1 MLEAALATVPA
12 HGWTLRALREGAAA
26 VGLADVAHGLCP
38 RGPVELVDHFV
49 RTRTRLIAPALRAE
63 GVDLAAM
70 GVTARVRTAT
80 IARLQ
85 LTAPFIRKWP
95 QAAALLAQP
104 QNLPTTLRDLGEL
117 VDEIWFLAGD
127 RSVDLNWYSKRM
139 LLAGV
144 YTSTEM
150 FMTTDTSP
158 GFVQTF
164 KFLDRRLKDVV
175 AAGKTVSQASQ
186 ILSVGSRTAA
196 GVLASRGFRGPSP
209 SKIAAVETEL
219 HWHAADL
226 LAPLKPEPQGGRHTK
241 QDIVARSGRG
251 LSAPQAWTVA
261 ADDVD
266 IFWDSQIGE
275 GGYGRIFRGEGSGM
289 RVAVKVVA
297 ETLGREGV
305 DLIQKETAVWFPLH
319 HPNVLRLWRV
329 CLNADKPFIVMPL
342 MRDDV
347 AGFLRK
353 APATSMAVRTHFL
366 AGAARGMQYL
376 HELSPPIIHGDLKA
390 NNVLVGDD
398 GDARIT
404 DFGLALVKASVSAT
418 TKRKTGAVRW
428 IAPEKYK
435 RGYKQ
440 ALAQDV
446 FSFGMTAYQIVSGKV
461 PFAEEVHD
469 DIVKD
474 WIKDGERPDRPDGV
488 PDALWSIIEECWRH
502 EPEQRPAFRD
512 IARRLSMLPQ
522 DKPQLSVPGNAT
534 AALAALRMHDSGFAS
549 SQPEISDAERLVQ
562 AFPVWCAS
570 KGITAANAQRFDATV
585 KNGSAGSLEM
595 LEWENNKLFAL
606 RLKNQGLE
614 GPLTPLIGGFR
625 HLRSLWLDQN
635 KITSLPDSIGNLKE
649 LTHLY
654 VLQTRVHLMAMVSR
668 TRCRDLTSN
677 QLSSLPASLGGLS
690 KLQGLF
696 VGINKLTV
704 VTEQIGS
711 LKGLLKLSL
720 NFNQLSTLPASI
732 GSLTKLQAFWVGH
745 NKLTVVPE
753 WTGNLKELT
762 NLCVLR
768 KRPFMKAQCSHRYC
782 RDFEANQISE
792 FPESIGELTKL
803 QELWAGEN
811 KLTAV
816 PSSMGNLRELAT
828 LYLYGNPVSTDQLK
842 AFITPYK

>member
-1 MLEAALATVPA
+1 MLDFGAVGVVVRLVQAIVAVAQKLRANRAAAAALAR
-12 HGWTLRALREGAAA
+12 RA
-26 VGLADVAHGLCP
+26 
-38 RGPVELVDHFV
+38 ELV
-49 RTRTRLIAPALRAE
+49 
-63 GVDLAAM
+63 
-70 GVTARVRTAT
+70 
-80 IARLQ
+80 
-85 LTAPFIRKWP
+85 
-95 QAAALLAQP
+95 AAALANQLSDGHSQAVAANLAALESVLTAIERFLAKTAALSTMRQV
-104 QNLPTTLRDLGEL
+104 LLVGKTADAIRDLDVRLVQQQQTLQLAVALQTDAVAKAAAQDTAEL
-117 VDEIWFLAGD
+117 PALIEQLMSGVDARLSQQLETLQAIATHQTQ
-127 RSVDLNWYSKRM
+127 
-139 LLAGV
+139 LL
-144 YTSTEM
+144 E
-150 FMTTDTSP
+150 
-158 GFVQTF
+158 
-164 KFLDRRLKDVV
+164 RLPATLQPRV
-175 AAGKTVSQASQ
+175 AA
-186 ILSVGSRTAA
+186 
-196 GVLASRGFRGPSP
+196 
-209 SKIAAVETEL
+209 
-219 HWHAADL
+219 L
-226 LAPLKPEPQGGRHTK
+226 LDNTK

-275 GGYGRIFRGEGSGM
+275 GVYGWIFRGEGSGM
-289 RVAVKVVA
+289 HVAVKVVA

-305 DLIQKETAVWFPLH
+305 DLIQKEAAVWFPLH

-353 APATSMAVRTHFL
+353 APAMSMAVRTHFL

-488 PDALWSIIEECWRH
+488 PDALWSIIDECWRH

-512 IARRLSMLPQ
+512 IAWRLSMLPQ
-522 DKPQLSVPGNAT
+522 DKPQLSVPGDKAAVAVPRVSAAAAT

-562 AFPVWCAS
+562 AFPAWCAS

-585 KNGSAGSLEM
+585 KNGSAGSLKM
-595 LEWENNKLFAL
+595 LEWENNKLVAL

-635 KITSLPDSIGNLKE
+635 KITSLPDSIGSLKE

-654 VLQTRVHLMAMVSR
+654 VLQTRLHLMAMFSR

-696 VGINKLTV
+696 VGRNKLTV

-762 NLCVLR
+762 NL
-768 KRPFMKAQCSHRYC
+768 
-782 RDFEANQISE
+782 DFEANQISE

-811 KLTAV
+811 KLTGV
-816 PSSMGNLRELAT
+816 PSSMGNLMELATLSLSQNQLWSLPHSLNQLKKLKT

>member
-1 MLEAALATVPA
+1 
-12 HGWTLRALREGAAA
+12 
-26 VGLADVAHGLCP
+26 
-38 RGPVELVDHFV
+38 
-49 RTRTRLIAPALRAE
+49 
-63 GVDLAAM
+63 
-70 GVTARVRTAT
+70 
-80 IARLQ
+80 
-85 LTAPFIRKWP
+85 
-95 QAAALLAQP
+95 
-104 QNLPTTLRDLGEL
+104 
-117 VDEIWFLAGD
+117 
-127 RSVDLNWYSKRM
+127 
-139 LLAGV
+139 
-144 YTSTEM
+144 
-150 FMTTDTSP
+150 
-158 GFVQTF
+158 
-164 KFLDRRLKDVV
+164 
-175 AAGKTVSQASQ
+175 
-186 ILSVGSRTAA
+186 
-196 GVLASRGFRGPSP
+196 
-209 SKIAAVETEL
+209 
-219 HWHAADL
+219 
-226 LAPLKPEPQGGRHTK
+226 
-241 QDIVARSGRG
+241 
-251 LSAPQAWTVA
+251 
-261 ADDVD
+261 
-266 IFWDSQIGE
+266 
-275 GGYGRIFRGEGSGM
+275 
-289 RVAVKVVA
+289 
-297 ETLGREGV
+297 
-305 DLIQKETAVWFPLH
+305 
-319 HPNVLRLWRV
+319 
-329 CLNADKPFIVMPL
+329 
-342 MRDDV
+342 
-347 AGFLRK
+347 
-353 APATSMAVRTHFL
+353 
-366 AGAARGMQYL
+366 
-376 HELSPPIIHGDLKA
+376 
-390 NNVLVGDD
+390 
-398 GDARIT
+398 
-404 DFGLALVKASVSAT
+404 
-418 TKRKTGAVRW
+418 
-428 IAPEKYK
+428 
-435 RGYKQ
+435 
-440 ALAQDV
+440 
-446 FSFGMTAYQIVSGKV
+446 MTAYQIVSGKV

-606 RLKNQGLE
+606 
-614 GPLTPLIGGFR
+614 
-625 HLRSLWLDQN
+625 WLDQN

-711 LKGLLKLSL
+711 LKGLLKLYVFENPESNDMVL
-720 NFNQLSTLPASI
+720 TQIVQVAQLQPAFNAASI
-732 GSLTKLQAFWVGH
+732 DWKPHEAAGFVSGAWVGH

-762 NLCVLR
+762 NL
-768 KRPFMKAQCSHRYC
+768 
-782 RDFEANQISE
+782 DFEANQISE